1 MQAAQQGQSAELEA
15 RLAVLEAGACADSPR
30 RMTQD
35 IAELGT
41 EAVRAEDLNSIL
53 GRLVGPPI
61 EPPQEELCTFHLRD
75 ERCIQNRCIRHSRAW
90 MVCRDV
96 APHL

>member
-15 RLAVLEAGACADSPR
+15 RLAVLEARACADSPR

-35 IAELGT
+35 IAELGA
-41 EAVRAEDLNSIL
+41 EAVRAEDLDSIL

-61 EPPQEELCTFHLRD
+61 EPPQEELCTFHLWHDAFRIAASA
-75 ERCIQNRCIRHSRAW
+75 IQEPGWCAGR
-90 MVCRDV
+90 
-96 APHL
+96 